1 MVLNIFLLI
10 ALVIIFGGWII
21 AASSNRRAWKRVDA
35 DLTLSG
41 LHDLIY
47 SYDLL
52 LKKPEPKKKIEPP
65 ETMRPSMW
73 DKFKNFA
80 KHVCD
85 ENNISI
91 SLFSFE
97 EVPDE

>member
-1 MVLNIFLLI
+1 MVLDIFLLI
-10 ALVIIFGGWII
+10 VLADVIGTMII
-21 AASSNRRAWKRVDA
+21 IGYCDRRATKRTDT
-35 DLTLSG
+35 DLTLAG

-52 LKKPEPKKKIEPP
+52 LKKPEPKKKTEPP

-73 DKFKNFA
+73 DKFKTFA
-80 KHVCD
+80 KHVYD

-91 SLFSFE
+91 SLFSIE
-97 EVPDE
+97 EVSDE